1 MENNLKNEKNK
12 PIGIFDSGLGG
23 LTAVKAIK
31 SLLPHEDIIY
41 FGDTGRTPYGT
52 KSEKTIIS
60 YANQDI
66 NFLKSKNVKMIV
78 SACGTVSSHINKLEN
93 SELVTGVIE
102 PSCQTAV
109 KLTKNYKIGVIGTTA
124 TIKSGA
130 YTNVLNKICPKAK
143 IINQDC
149 PLLASLI
156 ENGFIDK
163 SSEILLKTIKIY
175 MKKLIEEK
183 VDTLIL
189 GCTHYPI
196 VKDIINDVLGGH
208 VNLINSGEET
218 AKFIKKYLEEKNMLS
233 EKNSLGIYN
242 FFVSDKLN
250 DFSERAKMFLGY
262 DIQNCTQI
270 ININEY

>member
-23 LTAVKAIK
+23 LTTVKAIK
-31 SLLPHEDIIY
+31 NLLPNEDIIY
-41 FGDTGRTPYGT
+41 FGDTGRAPYGT
-52 KSEKTIIS
+52 KSEKTIVS

-93 SELVTGVIE
+93 PELVTGVIE

-130 YTNVLNKICPKAK
+130 YKNVLKKICPKAK
-143 IINQDC
+143 IISQEC

-163 SSEILLKTIKIY
+163 SSEILLKTIDIY

-196 VKDIINDVLGGH
+196 VKDVINNALGW
-208 VNLINSGEET
+208 
-218 AKFIKKYLEEKNMLS
+218 M
-233 EKNSLGIYN
+233 
-242 FFVSDKLN
+242 
-250 DFSERAKMFLGY
+250 ERK
-262 DIQNCTQI
+262 QTN
-270 ININEY
+270 

>member
-1 MENNLKNEKNK
+1 LENILKDEKNK

-31 SLLPHEDIIY
+31 KLLPHEDVIY

-52 KSEKTIIS
+52 KSEKTIVS

-78 SACGTVSSHINKLEN
+78 SACGTVSSHIHKLDN
-93 SELVTGVIE
+93 PELITGVIE
-102 PSCQTAV
+102 PSCKSAAN
-109 KLTKNYKIGVIGTTA
+109 LTKNYKIGVIGTSA

-130 YTNVLNKICPKAK
+130 YVRELNKICPQAK
-143 IINQDC
+143 IIKQAC

-163 SSEILLKTIKIY
+163 SSDILLKTIKIY

-196 VKDIINDVLGGH
+196 VKNVINDVLGGH

-218 AKFIKKYLEEKNMLS
+218 AKFIKKYLKEKNMLS
-233 EKNSLGIYN
+233 EKNSPGVYN
-242 FFVSDKLN
+242 FFVSDKAS
-250 DFSERAKMFLGY
+250 DFSERAKIFLGY
-262 DIQNCTQI
+262 DIQNSTQKI
-270 ININEY
+270 DITTY

>member
-1 MENNLKNEKNK
+1 M

-23 LTAVKAIK
+23 LTTVKAIK
-31 SLLPHEDIIY
+31 KLLPHEDIIY

-52 KSEKTIIS
+52 KSEKTIVS

-78 SACGTVSSHINKLEN
+78 SACGTVSSHINKLDN
-93 SELVTGVIE
+93 PELITGVIE
-102 PSCQTAV
+102 PSCKSAAN
-109 KLTKNYKIGVIGTTA
+109 LTKNYKIGVIGTSA

-130 YTNVLNKICPKAK
+130 YVRELNKICPQAK
-143 IINQDC
+143 IIKQAC

-163 SSEILLKTIKIY
+163 SSDILLKTIKIY

-196 VKDIINDVLGGH
+196 VKNVINDVLGGH
-208 VNLINSGEET
+208 INLINSGEET
-218 AKFIKKYLEEKNMLS
+218 AKFIKKYLKEKNMLS
-233 EKNSLGIYN
+233 EKNSPGVYN
-242 FFVSDKLN
+242 FFVSDKASG
-250 DFSERAKMFLGY
+250 FSERAKIFLGY
-262 DIQNCTQI
+262 DIQNSTQKI
-270 ININEY
+270 DITAY

>member
-1 MENNLKNEKNK
+1 M

-23 LTAVKAIK
+23 LTTVKAIK
-31 SLLPHEDIIY
+31 KLLPHEDIIY

-52 KSEKTIIS
+52 KKEKTIVS

-78 SACGTVSSHINKLEN
+78 SACGTVSSHINKLDN
-93 SELVTGVIE
+93 PELITGVIE
-102 PSCQTAV
+102 PSCKSAAN
-109 KLTKNYKIGVIGTTA
+109 LTRNYKIGVIGTSA
-124 TIKSGA
+124 TIRSGA
-130 YTNVLNKICPKAK
+130 YVRALSKICPQAK
-143 IINQDC
+143 IIKQAC

-163 SSEILLKTIKIY
+163 SSDILLKTIKIY

-196 VKDIINDVLGGH
+196 VKDVINDVLGGH

-218 AKFIKKYLEEKNMLS
+218 AKFIKKHLKEKNMLS
-233 EKNSLGIYN
+233 EKNSPGVYN
-242 FFVSDKLN
+242 FFVSDKLS
-250 DFSERAKMFLGY
+250 DFSERAKIFLGY
-262 DIQNCTQI
+262 DIQSSTQKI
-270 ININEY
+270 DITKY

>member
-1 MENNLKNEKNK
+1 MENILKNEKNK
-12 PIGIFDSGLGG
+12 TIGIFDSGLGG
-23 LTAVKAIK
+23 LTAVKSIK
-31 SLLPHEDIIY
+31 NLLPNEDIIY

-52 KSEKTIIS
+52 KSEKAIVS

-93 SELVTGVIE
+93 PELVTGVIE

-124 TIKSGA
+124 TIKSEA
-130 YTNVLNKICPKAK
+130 YKNVLKRICPKAK
-143 IINQDC
+143 IIDQDC
-149 PLLASLI
+149 PMLASLI

-175 MKKLIEEK
+175 MKKFIEEK

-196 VKDIINDVLGGH
+196 VKDVINDALSGH

-218 AKFIKKYLEEKNMLS
+218 AKFIKKYLGEKNMLS
-233 EKNSLGIYN
+233 EKNSPGVYS

-262 DIQNCTQI
+262 DIQNHTQI
-270 ININEY
+270 IDINEY